1 MRIAFDDLIDMS
13 EGQRAGILKRLRGQF
28 DRKLKTTAGDSMRLA
43 DESFSNQ
50 IGVEEAGQ
58 AGKRAFTG
66 EYASEANIRAQ
77 YNQLETPVQKRMFLS
92 GFAETLKSQGV
103 TAEQILSDAVIRPKV
118 RAIFPDDDSFGRF
131 LAEVA
136 VSGRMAQTEAQLG
149 RSALGA
155 EAMDTNLSA
164 HMWSLFAKIPAYKF
178 SAMFA
183 GARDLTQIARN
194 MMKRQNRVMASE
206 AHRLL
211 KAQSLEELDVVL
223 RELDDEFRRTLPRE
237 ATEIRQLAAA
247 VRAALN
253 PNELRLLKKVRSGIN
268 FATSLLDY

>member
-1 MRIAFDDLIDMS
+1 
-13 EGQRAGILKRLRGQF
+13 
-28 DRKLKTTAGDSMRLA
+28 
-43 DESFSNQ
+43 
-50 IGVEEAGQ
+50 
-58 AGKRAFTG
+58 
-66 EYASEANIRAQ
+66 
-77 YNQLETPVQKRMFLS
+77 
-92 GFAETLKSQGV
+92 
-103 TAEQILSDAVIRPKV
+103 
-118 RAIFPDDDSFGRF
+118 
-131 LAEVA
+131 
-136 VSGRMAQTEAQLG
+136 
-149 RSALGA
+149 
-155 EAMDTNLSA
+155 
-164 HMWSLFAKIPAYKF
+164 
-178 SAMFA
+178 MFA

-253 PNELRLLKKVRSGIN
+253 PNELRLQKKVRSGIN